1 MHDIIREAEFKVVPL
16 TSCFP
21 FPWVKRK
28 VVTGVLNPLQLV
40 CWLSLH
46 KSLRCEAG
54 FWANWPHHVFC
65 WVYQSL
71 ASHSHSIISF
81 YTLRWSKP
89 IIYFTFN
96 FTKIYVSLL
105 IMLAISVFTTLTS
118 HVIVLNNSNH
128 ASQII
133 NLITLTN
140 ELWST
145 KFSFIIKTLKMPLIK
160 IAFNNLNTT
169 LWFKNNFLFLKI
181 KNYLNFFNTI

>member
-1 MHDIIREAEFKVVPL
+1 MRQAFEPIDPTMSSAGSIKASPRTPTLSSLFTRSGGQSQL
-16 TSCFP
+16 YTSP
-21 FPWVKRK
+21 
-28 VVTGVLNPLQLV
+28 
-40 CWLSLH
+40 
-46 KSLRCEAG
+46 
-54 FWANWPHHVFC
+54 
-65 WVYQSL
+65 
-71 ASHSHSIISF
+71 
-81 YTLRWSKP
+81 
-89 IIYFTFN
+89 FN